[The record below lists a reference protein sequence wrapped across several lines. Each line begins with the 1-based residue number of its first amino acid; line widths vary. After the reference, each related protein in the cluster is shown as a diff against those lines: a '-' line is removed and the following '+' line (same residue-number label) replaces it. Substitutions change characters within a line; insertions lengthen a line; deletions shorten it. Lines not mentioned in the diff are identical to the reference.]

1 MIKNYIK
8 IAWRNLVKNK
18 VFSIINILGL
28 SVGLTACLLLTFY
41 VLDETGYDTHHKDSD
56 RIYRI
61 VMESAGK
68 KLAATAGPMAQTL
81 KNEFPEIEQSTRL
94 LKFPNVDKF
103 LLHAQDKETPLY
115 ETNGYYVDS
124 LFFKVLT
131 YDFKYG
137 DANTALS
144 KPNTVLLSEEVAYK
158 IFGDKNPVNEVIDI
172 EIPYGKTKYTVDGVF
187 RSKLNKSHINANLL
201 LSMKN
206 DDVGGWVDSQEG
218 LLGNNLFYTYIKLK
232 PGSSIANVEKKLP
245 EFTDRH
251 IGAQLAASNFERR
264 YLAQPLKDIYLKSNI
279 TWEISANGSMTYIYI
294 FSAIAAFLLLIA
306 CINFMNL
313 STARSEKRA
322 KEVGMRKVLG
332 AQKNTLVFQFLGES
346 LLLCIIALS
355 IALLLV
361 AMLLPFFNAITH
373 KELLLF
379 KYPGILFFI
388 AGLAFITG
396 LLSGLYPAFYLSS
409 FKPITVLKGKLVNS
423 ISAKTIRKGLVVF
436 QFTISAAL
444 ILVSGV
450 IWQQMDFLKS
460 KDLGFK
466 KDQQLLIPYR
476 SSLAAKNYNSFKAE
490 LIKNPNIIAA
500 SGGDSYPGLHVISDD
515 SFYGEGQT
523 IKDNVYTRYG
533 QVYDDY
539 IKTLGYKLLYG
550 RSFSK
555 NEKNDSLSV
564 ILNETAI
571 AKLGYESSTAVGRTI
586 YYDRDDKKHEL
597 EIIGVIKDFNF
608 KSLHEPIAPYA
619 LFSLGENQPAYFI
632 ATLREGDFNT
642 TISEIAATWE
652 SINPNVPFEYSFL
665 DQDFNSNYMAEQQA
679 SKVVFGFMFIAI
691 FIACIGLFGLASFT
705 TEQRRKEVGIR
716 RVLGASIIGITSMHL
731 KDFLKL
737 VLLAMAIASPLAYYI
752 GYKWLEN
759 FAYKVE
765 MGWWLFVSA
774 TGIAICIALITVG
787 FQVIKAATSNPV
799 KSLRTE

>member
-1 MIKNYIK
+1 MIRNYIK

-41 VLDETGYDTHHKDSD
+41 VLDETSYDTHHKDSD

-103 LLHAQDKETPLY
+103 LLHAQDKKTPLY

-232 PGSSIANVEKKLP
+232 PGSSIASVEKKLP
-245 EFTDRH
+245 EFTNRH

-373 KELLLF
+373 KELVLF

-388 AGLAFITG
+388 AGLAFLTG
-396 LLSGLYPAFYLSS
+396 LMSGLYPAFYLSS

-460 KDLGFK
+460 KDLGFN

-476 SSLAAKNYNSFKAE
+476 SSLAAKNYNSFKTE

-539 IKTLGYKLLYG
+539 IETLGYELLYG

-555 NEKNDSLSV
+555 NNKNDSLSV

-586 YYDRDDKKHEL
+586 YYDRNDKKHEL

-787 FQVIKAATSNPV
+787 FQVIKAATSNPI